1 LQRLA
6 LQLFFRLF
14 ADCNCLVTVAPSA
27 GRRILFLQSF
37 QEVVIFI
44 ALYQTIS
51 KYQKGRKT
59 CISRPDTYGFPNKHL
74 VWRAEQ

>member
-1 LQRLA
+1 LPI
-6 LQLFFRLF
+6 
-14 ADCNCLVTVAPSA
+14 VTVAPSA